1 MIEPTEPRKKLKRTM
16 SINLFHDRY
25 AIKTKGEHPKSHAGR
40 KMIEIKRL
48 RKVEAESEFKKV
60 LESLILT
67 LAKYSAKIDNIYEEE
82 LPKMASAINNLLNKL
97 ERLEE
102 KLDRIEE
109 RLKEQEAVTIVKE
122 ISLEEAKKI
131 VEEYIS
137 HKKGEIIT
145 PLELSDA
152 LQIPYEIAHEV
163 FLQLI
168 EEGKLEIK
176 DVEEY

>member
-1 MIEPTEPRKKLKRTM
+1 MGDKMLEPTKPKKDLKRVM
-16 SINLFHDRY
+16 SMNLFHNRY
-25 AIKTKGEHPKSHAGR
+25 AIKTKGEHKSHVG
-40 KMIEIKRL
+40 KKIIEIKR
-48 RKVEAESEFKKV
+48 RKVEVESEFKKV

-109 RLKEQEAVTIVKE
+109 RLKEQEAVIVVKE
-122 ISLEEAKKI
+122 IPFEEAKEM
-131 VEEYIS
+131 VEEYIRNK
-137 HKKGEIIT
+137 HEEYIE
-145 PLELSDA
+145 PLEISEA
-152 LQIPYEIAHEV
+152 LQIPYEQAHEI

-168 EEGKLEIK
+168 KEGKLK
-176 DVEEY
+176 LEE